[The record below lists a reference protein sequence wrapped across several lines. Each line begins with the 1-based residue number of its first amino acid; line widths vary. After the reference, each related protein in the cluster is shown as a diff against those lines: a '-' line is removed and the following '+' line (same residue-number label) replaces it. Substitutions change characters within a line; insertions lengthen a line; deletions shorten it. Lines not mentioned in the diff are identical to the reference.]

1 MLWLINS
8 NYRITFTAF
17 TIISCKAEKVLFKN
31 KIIIKNLYHMNKQID
46 KEILD
51 RANVWLTGNYDK
63 ETKDAIREM
72 IENDPQELTES
83 FYRDLEFGTG
93 GLRGIMGVG
102 SNRMNKYTVG
112 AATQGMA
119 NYLKMNFPELDI
131 IKVAIACDS
140 RNNSDYFAQITADVF
155 SANGIKVYLFDALRP
170 TPELSFAIRHFGCQG
185 GIVVTASHNPKEY
198 NGYKAYWDDGGQL
211 ISPHDKNV
219 INEVLKIVDIS
230 DVKFNGNNELIEII
244 GQEVDNVYL
253 DKIHELSLSPD
264 AIKRQKD
271 FKIVFT
277 NIHGTGA
284 PLVPKVLKKFGF
296 EKVYVVDEQLAPD
309 GNFPTVKSPN
319 PEESAALELAM
330 QKAKAINADLV
341 MATDPDADRVGI
353 AIRKGDEMILLNGNQ
368 AASLLI
374 YYLLTKWKDNG
385 KLTGKE
391 FIVKTIVTSE
401 LLVKIADKY
410 SVEHFDVLTGFK
422 YIADKI
428 KSFEGEKT
436 FIGGGEESY
445 GYLVGDFVRD
455 KDAVIAC
462 AMIAETAAWAADK
475 GVGLYDLLL
484 DIYLQFGL
492 FKEKLISVV
501 RKGKSGAEEIQGIM
515 NGYRSNP
522 PASLNNSKVV
532 VVKDYL
538 TGISKDMVTGIEE
551 SIDLPSSNVLQFF
564 TADGGKV
571 TVRPSGTEPKI
582 KFYFGVVAPLDN
594 KKDFEKVDAKLEEKI
609 KSYVSD
615 LGLD

>member
-1 MLWLINS
+1 MK
-8 NYRITFTAF
+8 T
-17 TIISCKAEKVLFKN
+17 
-31 KIIIKNLYHMNKQID
+31 QID
-46 KEILD
+46 KEVLD
-51 RANVWLTGNYDK
+51 KANIWLTGNYDE
-63 ETKDAIREM
+63 ETKNSIKEM
-72 IENDPQELTES
+72 MKNDPQELTES

-102 SNRMNKYTVG
+102 TNRMNKYTVG

-119 NYLKMNFPELDI
+119 NYLKMNFPELDL

-155 SANGIKVYLFDALRP
+155 SANGIKVYLFDKLRP

-185 GIVVTASHNPKEY
+185 GIVITASHNPKEY

-211 ISPHDKNV
+211 ISPYDKNV
-219 INEVLKIVDIS
+219 ITEVLKIKDIS
-230 DVKFNGNNELIEII
+230 DVRFDGNKNLIEIV
-244 GQEVDNVYL
+244 GADVDKVYL
-253 DKIHELSLSPD
+253 DKIHELTLSPD

-271 FKIVFT
+271 FKIVYT
-277 NIHGTGA
+277 PIHGTGYK
-284 PLVPKVLKKFGF
+284 LVPQALKLFGF
-296 EKVYVVDEQLAPD
+296 EKVYMVDEQSVPD

-330 QKAKAINADLV
+330 KKALEINADLV

-353 AIRKGDEMILLNGNQ
+353 AIRKGDEMMLLNGNQ
-368 AASLLI
+368 AASLLV
-374 YYLLTKWKDNG
+374 YYLLTKWNELG
-385 KLTGKE
+385 KLNGKE

-401 LLVKIADKY
+401 LLVKIAEKY
-410 SVEHFDVLTGFK
+410 NVEYFDVLTGFK
-422 YIADKI
+422 FIADKI

-475 GVGLYDLLL
+475 GLSLYDLLM
-484 DIYLQFGL
+484 DMYLQFGL

-501 RKGKSGAEEIQGIM
+501 RKGKAGAEEIQEIM
-515 NGYRSNP
+515 NGYRTAP
-522 PASLNNSKVV
+522 PTSLNNSKVV
-532 VVKDYL
+532 LVKDYQ
-538 TGISKDMVTGIEE
+538 TSISKNMETGVEE
-551 SIDLPSSNVLQFF
+551 IIYLPKSNVLQFF

-582 KFYFGVVAPLDN
+582 KFYFGVVAPLASKGDYG
-594 KKDFEKVDAKLEEKI
+594 KVNEELELKI

>member
-1 MLWLINS
+1 MS
-8 NYRITFTAF
+8 T
-17 TIISCKAEKVLFKN
+17 
-31 KIIIKNLYHMNKQID
+31 QID
-46 KEILD
+46 KGVMD
-51 RANVWLTGNYDK
+51 RATSWLNGNYDE
-63 ETKDAIREM
+63 ETKNAIKEM
-72 IENDPQELTES
+72 MENNPQELTES

-119 NYLKMNFPELDI
+119 NYLKKNFTDLDI

-155 SANGIKVYLFDALRP
+155 SANGIKVFLFDALRP

-185 GIVVTASHNPKEY
+185 GIVITASHNPKEY

-219 INEVLKIVDIS
+219 ITEVLNIKDIS
-230 DVKFNGNNELIEII
+230 DVKFAGNNDLIETI
-244 GQEVDNVYL
+244 GEEVDNIYL
-253 DKIHELSLSPD
+253 DKIHSLTLSPD

-271 FKIVFT
+271 FKIVYT
-277 NIHGTGA
+277 PIHGTGVT
-284 PLVPKVLKKFGF
+284 LVPKALKLFGF
-296 EKVYVVDEQLAPD
+296 EKVYLVDEQATPD

-330 QKAKAINADLV
+330 KKAIEIDADLV

-353 AIRKGDEMILLNGNQ
+353 AIRKGDEMVLLNGNQ

-374 YYLLTKWKDNG
+374 YYLLTKWKELG
-385 KLTGKE
+385 KLTGNE

-401 LLVKIADKY
+401 LLAKIAEKDN
-410 SVEHFDVLTGFK
+410 VEHFDVLTGFK
-422 YIADKI
+422 YIADII
-428 KSFEGEKT
+428 KRFEGEKT

-455 KDAVIAC
+455 KDAVISC

-475 GVGLYDLLL
+475 GIGLYDLLL
-484 DIYLQFGL
+484 DIYVEFGL
-492 FKEKLISVV
+492 YKEKLISVV
-501 RKGKSGAEEIQGIM
+501 RKGKSGAEEIQNM
-515 NGYRSNP
+515 MRDFRANP

-532 VVKDYL
+532 VINDYL
-538 TGISKDMVTGIEE
+538 TGISKNTETGLEKK
-551 SIDLPSSNVLQFF
+551 IDLPSSNVLQFIA
-564 TADGGKV
+564 ADGGKV
-571 TVRPSGTEPKI
+571 SVRPSGTEPKI
-582 KFYFGVVAPLDN
+582 KFYFGVVAPLAH
-594 KKDFEKVDAKLEEKI
+594 KSDFEKVDAQLEDSI
-609 KSYVSD
+609 SNYISD